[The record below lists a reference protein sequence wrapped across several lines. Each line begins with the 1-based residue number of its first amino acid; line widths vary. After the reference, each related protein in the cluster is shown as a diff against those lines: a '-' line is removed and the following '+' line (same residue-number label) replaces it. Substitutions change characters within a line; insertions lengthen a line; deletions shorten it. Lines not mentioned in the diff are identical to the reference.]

1 MPSQKKQWENEIF
14 GNFQDIWSEKYP
26 TLPLGINLIP
36 LATYNLKISSYWYD
50 SLISV
55 HFLYKSSW
63 ETFQKFVKLVH
74 PVEAVTKGPF
84 IYYVSH
90 FEPFW
95 AIFYPPPPMHEPH
108 VSINTY
114 PRTKSKQTFS
124 FSDLPL
130 IYCRNVVSMY
140 YH

>member
-1 MPSQKKQWENEIF
+1 MITRDSSEALKAKYVMISIREICRIFLKNPSKKNQWENEIF

-63 ETFQKFVKLVH
+63 DTFQKFVKFVH
-74 PVEAVTKGPF
+74 PVEAVTIGPIHILRSKHIF
-84 IYYVSH
+84 SLFWSPFPYVSC
-90 FEPFW
+90 
-95 AIFYPPPPMHEPH
+95 I
-108 VSINTY
+108 
-114 PRTKSKQTFS
+114 
-124 FSDLPL
+124 
-130 IYCRNVVSMY
+130 
-140 YH
+140 